1 MRVMHRAARFA
12 YAFVSSNW
20 DQVAALMYLRARRRR
35 MTAGM
40 QATGILRSAA
50 ERREGGA

>member
-12 YAFVSSNW
+12 YAFVASNW
-20 DQVAALMYLRARRRR
+20 DQVAALVYLRARRRR
-35 MTAGM
+35 MTVGM
-40 QATGILRSAA
+40 QAAAILRPAT